1 MEESVVERVKN
12 LFKMPQSLCRQ
23 CGQCCRVVCF
33 KGGLS
38 YEELIE
44 ALKKENA
51 SDADNVLI
59 EGIKDFLTL
68 FRPYKSNEEAREKN
82 PSFVEKF
89 RARVKNYDEN
99 KHYFYC
105 CKFLDD
111 DNRCLI
117 HEDRPTLCRLY
128 PLPHERTIFYDNC
141 GYEQTAKKNI
151 KEISDIIERLKK
163 GEIL

>member
-1 MEESVVERVKN
+1 MEESIVDRVKN

-38 YEELIE
+38 YDELIDE
-44 ALKKENA
+44 IKNENNP
-51 SDADNVLI
+51 DITYI

-68 FRPYKSNEEAREKN
+68 FRPYRTNEEAMKNN

-89 RARVKNYDEN
+89 KKRIKNYNPN
-99 KHYFYC
+99 KQYFYC

-111 DNRCLI
+111 NNRCLI

-141 GYEQTAKKNI
+141 GYETTAKNNI
-151 KEISDIIERLKK
+151 KELSDITERLKR

>member
-44 ALKKENA
+44 ALKKENT

-68 FRPYKSNEEAREKN
+68 FRPYNQMKKREK
-82 PSFVEKF
+82 KI
-89 RARVKNYDEN
+89 RHLLKNLE
-99 KHYFYC
+99 H
-105 CKFLDD
+105 
-111 DNRCLI
+111 
-117 HEDRPTLCRLY
+117 
-128 PLPHERTIFYDNC
+128 
-141 GYEQTAKKNI
+141 G
-151 KEISDIIERLKK
+151 
-163 GEIL
+163 